1 MNGLLEKLKQNAMIE
16 LSVQRKNVDIIERAK
31 AHAKT
36 EESGDEEVVFE
47 VAVDEAP
54 AEETASKKQL
64 WKKQLQNQLWK
75 KQSSKRL

>member
-1 MNGLLEKLKQNAMIE
+1 MNGLLENLKQNAMVE

-36 EESGDEEVVFE
+36 KEAGDEEAIFE

-54 AEETASKKQL
+54 AEGTASKEAAVEEAVVVPAVEEAVVQH
-64 WKKQLQNQLWK
+64 
-75 KQSSKRL
+75 